1 MTSTIRSAVF
11 PVLRVGA
18 AAALLALAG
27 LGGAQAQ
34 DGKKDLPPA
43 DVKYH
48 AAPSALAGTPMVDSR
63 NPKAQIGRAHV

>member
-34 DGKKDLPPA
+34 DKKAVPPA
-43 DVKYH
+43 E
-48 AAPSALAGTPMVDSR
+48 
-63 NPKAQIGRAHV
+63 